1 MVDITYRTR
10 KKGVINLVWII
21 TRLIIRDY
29 MYLIFDLDQTLLK
42 EDKTISSQTKTV
54 LKKCQEN
61 TLQKLLKN
69 DIILSENYNIINQT
83 NDIINI
89 QYVITVERVL

>member
-1 MVDITYRTR
+1 MFQ
-10 KKGVINLVWII
+10 
-21 TRLIIRDY
+21 DY
-29 MYLIFDLDQTLLK
+29 K
-42 EDKTISSQTKTV
+42 EDI